1 MNRIKELDEITIQK
15 IAAGEIIERPSS
27 IIKELVENSLDA
39 NSSNIVIEINNGG
52 KSYIRVTDDGDGIL
66 EEDLDIAFKRHSTSK
81 LSNVDDLYRV
91 MSFGF
96 RGEALASISTVSKV
110 QVLTKTDDDLLG
122 IQAFVEEG
130 EVIKKRPVGCPK
142 GTTMIVKDIFY
153 NIPVRKKFL
162 KSHIIEANHIS
173 DIVYKL
179 ALGNS
184 DISFKYIKDNKVILK
199 TSKDNDLIS
208 NIYTLLG
215 KDFSDNFLRIDYE
228 GSNFSISGYIS
239 NNTFYRGNRSHQYLY
254 VNNRYIKNDHISR
267 LIENKYKSIIPI
279 NKFPVFILFI
289 NVDPSL
295 IDVNIHPTKQQIKFI
310 NQQLI
315 DKELDYVIDRTLKNA
330 LSIPEV
336 LFSKEKKKEQIEELP
351 LLFEKSFVEN
361 ENIVRPDTT
370 FYDINEHKSSINK
383 VIEEKLKYDDKPTD
397 EEFSNEKADDILRDI
412 LQRIRPIGI
421 LFSTYILAEDSEL
434 NKLLIIDQHA
444 AHERIMYEKYK
455 EEYENEKVIT
465 QNLLTPEVIELTNTE
480 VAIVMD
486 NIELLRKLGFIV
498 EEFGTNSV
506 IIRGV
511 PILFGKPEVKKLF
524 LELIDTIKL
533 DIKSSYEVKLDK
545 IIKIAC
551 TKAIKSGDK
560 IVDIEI
566 KSLFEQLS
574 KTKNPYTCPH
584 GRPTIIEVSKE
595 ELEKEFKRIM

>member
-215 KDFSDNFLRIDYE
+215 KDFSDNLLRIDYE

-315 DKELDYVIDRTLKNA
+315 DKELDYAIDRTLKNA